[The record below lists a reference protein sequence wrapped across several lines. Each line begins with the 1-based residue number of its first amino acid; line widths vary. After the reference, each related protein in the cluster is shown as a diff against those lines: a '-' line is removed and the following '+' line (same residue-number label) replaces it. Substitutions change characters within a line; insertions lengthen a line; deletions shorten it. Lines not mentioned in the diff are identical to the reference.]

1 MNQIPD
7 QRLLDIKMAKF
18 IFKFEDGNL
27 ETKAVVQEAKGLSI
41 LEVAEDHDIHLNS
54 VCGEV
59 CACSTCH
66 IYVDQGNQ
74 SLQEI
79 SDREADFIAEAINP
93 MKQSRLGCQCI
104 VLDELGE
111 FEITIPD
118 QSLLDI

>member
-1 MNQIPD
+1 
-7 QRLLDIKMAKF
+7 MAKF
-18 IFKFEDGNL
+18 IFKFEDDNL
-27 ETKAVVQEAKGLSI
+27 ETKTVVQEAKGLSI
-41 LEVAEDHDIHLNS
+41 LEVAEDHDIYLNS

-93 MKQSRLGCQCI
+93 MEQSRLGCQCI
-104 VLDELGE
+104 VLDEVSE
-111 FEITIPD
+111 FEVTIPD